1 MNHGKHQT
9 PREVA
14 KVRHDLWMRGWMI
27 KKEMEDFLC
36 ISAHE
41 RIKVWKK
48 LEDQIADEGKMV
60 MEGKMIT
67 SRVMKYAG
75 LTEKRIVSDYERLVV
90 NHG

>member
-1 MNHGKHQT
+1 MNHGQHQT
-9 PREVA
+9 PQEIA
-14 KVRHDLWMRGWMI
+14 KRRHELWMKGWMK

-41 RIKVWKK
+41 RAKVWNL
-48 LEDQIADEGKMV
+48 LEKQIEDEGKRLMD
-60 MEGKMIT
+60 GKMLT

-90 NHG
+90 TNG